1 LAPPPIADATTQIP
15 ASVVLLRLHDQM
27 PPDHFT
33 LGWLMASLQQRSFGM
48 IMLLLGLVAF
58 APGISIGAGMLLLI
72 LAFQMMLGKP
82 VPVFPRRVADRSL
95 PSRHLAALV
104 QRCLPGLRYLE
115 TVSHPRWQT
124 PPEPTKR
131 IVGVV
136 IALLSVTLIVS
147 PVPFS
152 NLVPALLVAL
162 ISIAYLEEDG
172 ILLSVG
178 LLAAV
183 LALAMATMT
192 VWETVVGA
200 RWIIGLR

>member
-1 LAPPPIADATTQIP
+1 
-15 ASVVLLRLHDQM
+15 
-27 PPDHFT
+27 
-33 LGWLMASLQQRSFGM
+33 
-48 IMLLLGLVAF
+48 
-58 APGISIGAGMLLLI
+58 
-72 LAFQMMLGKP
+72 
-82 VPVFPRRVADRSL
+82 
-95 PSRHLAALV
+95 V

-124 PPEPTKR
+124 PPESTKR

-136 IALLSVTLIVS
+136 VALLSVTLVVS

-152 NLVPALLVAL
+152 NIVPALLVAL

-192 VWETVVGA
+192 VWETVIGA